1 MSNKKNT
8 KQPSAKALDDNSTKS
23 VSGGSLGGGFK
34 SIYLLDIGEPYPF
47 SYTTTIPMN
56 SSLKDLSKEKS
67 QSDL

>member
-23 VSGGSLGGGFK
+23 VSGGIRGFNSVIK
-34 SIYLLDIGEPYPF
+34 PLTNSDIH
-47 SYTTTIPMN
+47 SMILN
-56 SSLKDLSKEKS
+56 SPLPQPKDLSKEKS